1 MKITSGQTLL
11 LLAVAA
17 GLLALATARTPQQ
30 PEAAARP
37 PTPHTLRAAARQ
49 LTPLVQ

>member
-1 MKITSGQTLL
+1 MKISSGQTFL

-17 GLLALATARTPQQ
+17 VLLALATARTQQ
-30 PEAAARP
+30 PEVLAQK
-37 PTPHTLRAAARQ
+37 PTPHTLRAAAKP

>member
-1 MKITSGQTLL
+1 MKITSGQTFL

-17 GLLALATARTPQQ
+17 VLLALATARTQE
-30 PEAAARP
+30 PEALARKH
-37 PTPHTLRAAARQ
+37 TPHSLRAAAKQ